1 MDQEPKSTDQFALLM
16 ERASRSRTQAALT
29 TDPQIAAALRRAAH
43 RYEAKAN
50 RVKNQPV
57 LNPGAGAPIG

>member
-1 MDQEPKSTDQFALLM
+1 MDEEPKSIDQFALLM

-29 TDPQIAAALRRAAH
+29 TEPQIAAALRKAAH

-50 RVKNQPV
+50 RMKNQPV
-57 LNPGAGAPIG
+57 LNPGTGAPIG